1 MSNKMKSPKM
11 KSPKMKS
18 PKKKMSKELEEEI
31 GRKIEEHFYKEVA
44 KTTLLK
50 ELENILKEAS
60 DAYYNTGDPVLDD
73 DDFDELLD
81 IFRINSPDNPLLNEI
96 GAPIRSEIVKEP
108 LPYWMGSMNKV
119 KPNTKELTS
128 WLNKNKSPYII
139 SEKLDG
145 VSALLSFNFDEPNT
159 IMLYTRGDG
168 KMGQNI
174 SYLIPLL
181 DLNNDT
187 ILKKVKTTKISIRGE
202 LIMKQSLFKEKYSA
216 TYPKCRSLVS
226 GNINAKKPN
235 TNIIR
240 DMDFIGYEVILDE
253 KEDNEKNSKTI
264 NNISIEKQFKLI
276 KKLNFKCVNYKILK
290 EELSSELLTK
300 ELLDM
305 KTKSE
310 YEIDGIIISNNKS
323 NIKNKSGNPKYAV
336 AFKTKLDEQMKT
348 TSVVDVEWNPSKHGT
363 LIPRIKFKPIVIG
376 GDTIKYTTGFN
387 AKYIKDNCIGIGS
400 KLNIIRSGDVIPY
413 INEVISI
420 SNNKKP
426 DLPDKEKYGEWKW
439 NETKVDIVL
448 IDRGSSKAVKIKEL
462 MSFFATLKV
471 SGVSEGIITKLVDN
485 GFDSIKTI
493 CSMSIDSF
501 LTLSGIKDKMASK
514 LYNNIHTII
523 DKPIILSKLMAAT
536 NIFKGGLGEKKLSVV
551 VNKYPNVMK
560 KDTMSINDI
569 MLCDGFSQKT
579 SKAFLTGF
587 KEFKRFIEDHP
598 FIKYEV
604 KSKSSVFASSSG
616 GNSKLKDKYIVITG
630 FRDSSLEENIESM
643 GGKIQHSINRKTTL
657 VIVKDINSITS
668 KINKAKE
675 LNIELLTIEQ
685 FKNKYK

>member
-1 MSNKMKSPKM
+1 MPKQTKSPK
-11 KSPKMKS
+11 KNT
-18 PKKKMSKELEEEI
+18 KKKMSKELEEEI

-60 DAYYNTGDPVLDD
+60 DAYYNTGEPVLDD

-81 IFRINSPDNPLLNEI
+81 IFRINSPNNPLLNEI

-119 KPNTKELTS
+119 KPNTKELSS
-128 WLNKNKSPYII
+128 WINKNKPPYII

-181 DLNNDT
+181 DLNNDD

-202 LIMKQSLFKEKYSA
+202 LIMKQSLFEEKYSS

-226 GNINAKKPN
+226 GNINAKRPDV
-235 TNIIR
+235 NIIK
-240 DMDFIGYEVILDE
+240 DMDFIGYEVILD
-253 KEDNEKNSKTI
+253 DTNEKDNIKTV
-264 NNISIEKQFKLI
+264 NNITIEKQFKLI

-290 EELSSELLTK
+290 EEPSSELLTK

-336 AFKTKLDEQMKT
+336 AFKTKLDDQMAT
-348 TSVVDVEWNPSKHGT
+348 TVVVDVEWNPSKHGT
-363 LIPRIKFKPIVIG
+363 LIPRIKLKPIVIG

-387 AKYIKDNCIGIGS
+387 AKYIKDNCIGIDS

-413 INEVISI
+413 INEVLSI
-420 SNNKKP
+420 SKNKKP
-426 DLPDKEKYGEWKW
+426 LLPDKEKYGEWKW

-448 IDRGSSKAVKIKEL
+448 VDSGSSKEVKIKEL
-462 MSFFATLKV
+462 IAFFATLKI
-471 SGVSEGIITKLVDN
+471 SGVSQGIITKLVDN
-485 GFDSIKTI
+485 GFNTIKAI
-493 CSMSIDSF
+493 CIMSTDSF
-501 LTLSGIKDKMASK
+501 LTLPGIKEKMSTK
-514 LYNNIHTII
+514 LYTNIHNVI
-523 DKPIILSKLMAAT
+523 DKPIHLSKLMTAT
-536 NIFKGGLGEKKLSVV
+536 NLFKGGLGEKKLLVI
-551 VNKYPNVMK
+551 VNKYPQIMEKSNI
-560 KDTMSINDI
+560 SIDDI
-569 MLCDGFSQKT
+569 IKCDGFSKKT

-587 KEFKRFIEDHP
+587 KKFKTFIEEHP

-604 KSKSSVFASSSG
+604 KSLSSFG
-616 GNSKLKDKYIVITG
+616 KINNKLKSAFIVITG
-630 FRDSSLEENIESM
+630 FRDTKLEEEIISM
-643 GGKIQHSINRKTTL
+643 GGTIQNTINSKTTL
-657 VIVKDINSITS
+657 VLVKDISSTS
-668 KINKAKE
+668 GKVKKAKE
-675 LNIELLTIEQ
+675 LNIKLLTCEQ
-685 FKNKYK
+685 FKKEYK

>member
-1 MSNKMKSPKM
+1 MPKQTKSPK
-11 KSPKMKS
+11 KNT
-18 PKKKMSKELEEEI
+18 KKKMSKELEEEI

-60 DAYYNTGDPVLDD
+60 DAYYNTGEPVLDD

-81 IFRINSPDNPLLNEI
+81 IFRINSPNNPLLNEI

-119 KPNTKELTS
+119 KPNTKELSS
-128 WLNKNKSPYII
+128 WINKNKPPYII

-181 DLNNDT
+181 DLNNDD

-202 LIMKQSLFKEKYSA
+202 LIMKQSLFEEKYSS

-226 GNINAKKPN
+226 GNINAKRPDV
-235 TNIIR
+235 NIIK
-240 DMDFIGYEVILDE
+240 DMDFIGYEVILD
-253 KEDNEKNSKTI
+253 DTNEKDNIKTV
-264 NNISIEKQFKLI
+264 NNITIEKQFKLI

-290 EELSSELLTK
+290 EEPSSELLTK

-336 AFKTKLDEQMKT
+336 AFKTKLDDQMAT
-348 TSVVDVEWNPSKHGT
+348 TVVVDVEWNPSKHGT

-387 AKYIKDNCIGIGS
+387 AKYIKDNCIGIDS

-413 INEVISI
+413 INEVLSI
-420 SNNKKP
+420 SKNKKP
-426 DLPDKEKYGEWKW
+426 LLPDKEKYGEWKW

-448 IDRGSSKAVKIKEL
+448 VDSGSSKEVKIKEL
-462 MSFFATLKV
+462 IAFFATLKI
-471 SGVSEGIITKLVDN
+471 SGVSQGIITKLVDN
-485 GFDSIKTI
+485 GFNTIKAI
-493 CSMSIDSF
+493 CIMSTDSF
-501 LTLSGIKDKMASK
+501 LTLPGIKEKMSTK
-514 LYNNIHTII
+514 LYTNIHNVI
-523 DKPIILSKLMAAT
+523 DKPIHLSKLMTAT
-536 NIFKGGLGEKKLSVV
+536 NLFKGGLGEKKLLVI
-551 VNKYPNVMK
+551 VNKYPQIMEKSNI
-560 KDTMSINDI
+560 SIDDI
-569 MLCDGFSQKT
+569 IKCDGFSQKT

-587 KEFKRFIEDHP
+587 KKFKTFIEEHP

-604 KSKSSVFASSSG
+604 KSLSSFG
-616 GNSKLKDKYIVITG
+616 KINNKLKSAFIVITG
-630 FRDSSLEENIESM
+630 FRDTKLEEEIISM
-643 GGKIQHSINRKTTL
+643 GGTIQNTINSKTSL
-657 VIVKDINSITS
+657 VIVKDINSTS
-668 KINKAKE
+668 GKVKKAKE
-675 LNIELLTIEQ
+675 LNIKLLTCEQ
-685 FKNKYK
+685 FKKEYK